1 MVPEL
6 KIREQYYRS
15 LDLLMH
21 AVEYSDRCFIF
32 AHSNEGQRALFM
44 AEIQSAK
51 QHKLN
56 LELNAVTNLVYGL
69 VCRER
74 FIRIHTD

>member
-6 KIREQYYRS
+6 KIRERYCRN
-15 LDLLMH
+15 LNFLMY

-32 AHSNEGQRALFM
+32 AHSNDGQRALFM

-56 LELNAVTNLVYGL
+56 LELNALLNLVCRL

-74 FIRIHTD
+74 LIRICTD